1 INQDIAQQQILK
13 TIPAT
18 VGFSSILYHHHQR
31 ATYDIRFTVRSL
43 EQYQTALELGRLS
56 IGHSR
61 TLKISHRKLL

>member
-1 INQDIAQQQILK
+1 INQNIAQQQILK

-18 VGFSSILYHHHQR
+18 VGFSSILYHHCQR

-43 EQYQTALELGRLS
+43 EPYQTALELGRLS